1 MRKPLYSMSA
11 GELGEDAYEVESAL
25 EQVLQLTA
33 NWRAI
38 LLLDEC
44 DIFLEQRGV
53 NDIRRNRLVSSKS
66 ISESSPL
73 NHYRH

>member
-1 MRKPLYSMSA
+1 MSA
-11 GELGEDAYEVESAL
+11 GELGETAFEVEAAL

-44 DIFLEQRGV
+44 DIFLEQRTV
-53 NDIRRNRLVSSKS
+53 DDIRRNRLVSSKS
-66 ISESSPL
+66 PIPL
-73 NHYRH
+73 INAKL